1 MTELTIDKFEVGIG
15 FSRRLGILQ
24 AFLSDTSQVRHDT
37 VDLLCHNAFPCLVNQ
52 RRAEYSR
59 ANCSRPA
66 SQFAEGDAVFVTL

>member
-1 MTELTIDKFEVGIG
+1 MTEVAIDKFEGVIG
-15 FSRRLGILQ
+15 VSRRLGILQ
-24 AFLSDTSQVRHDT
+24 AFLPDTSQVRHDT
-37 VDLLCHNAFPCLVNQ
+37 VDLLGHNAFPCLVNQ

>member
-1 MTELTIDKFEVGIG
+1 MMEVTIENFEGGTG

-24 AFLSDTSQVRHDT
+24 AYLTDTSQVRHDT
-37 VDLLCHNAFPCLVNQ
+37 VDLLRHNAFPCLVNQ